1 MQAFY
6 DYRKFALLY
15 VDDEEK
21 ALKYFQRA
29 FGDTFRIFTAPNA
42 AEGLRIL
49 EVHRGEIALI
59 LTDQRMPG
67 ETGVQFLEKT
77 RQVHPRAIRM
87 LVTAFADLN
96 DAIGAV
102 NTGAIYKYITKPWD
116 VPTLKS
122 AKAVT
127 SMRIARGCTCRVF
140 SRNCTPVSPGMR

>member
-15 VDDEEK
+15 VDDEEM

-29 FGDTFRIFTAPNA
+29 FGETFRIFTAPNA

-67 ETGVQFLEKT
+67 
-77 RQVHPRAIRM
+77 
-87 LVTAFADLN
+87 
-96 DAIGAV
+96 
-102 NTGAIYKYITKPWD
+102 
-116 VPTLKS
+116 
-122 AKAVT
+122 
-127 SMRIARGCTCRVF
+127 
-140 SRNCTPVSPGMR
+140 